1 MINSVLS
8 IHFIEFLENII
19 ESLNYKKR
27 GMEPRSDKNR
37 YHRIL
42 FLSPTHPYC
51 LNCPIECI
59 FPLRNSHAKEKNF
72 HK

>member
-1 MINSVLS
+1 MINSVLN
-8 IHFIEFLENII
+8 IHFIEFPENII

-42 FLSPTHPYC
+42 FPPPHLALLPEPPHRMYISGEEYP
-51 LNCPIECI
+51 CP
-59 FPLRNSHAKEKNF
+59 RKEF
-72 HK
+72 S